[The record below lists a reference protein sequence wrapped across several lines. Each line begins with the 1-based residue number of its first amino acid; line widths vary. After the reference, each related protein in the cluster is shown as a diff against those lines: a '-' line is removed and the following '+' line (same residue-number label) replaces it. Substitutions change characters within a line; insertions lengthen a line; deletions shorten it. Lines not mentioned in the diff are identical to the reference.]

1 VDAPPFNTTAGF
13 LARFVRPLLGGGPV
27 EVEAPLSSHDRAQ
40 MLADAAPLL
49 DPDFL
54 HLRTRVAQRLVADPE
69 LPDPGAD
76 ELSLWLGLH
85 DVLALDHPDTERVW
99 TRVATWRKVENETR
113 ALLAFARPI
122 DVPDALARHLA
133 VAAFLD
139 LRREDHILTSPSGD
153 LRLRGQAPPRRRFG
167 LFSTNLGEVRTE
179 VVRWVEAPHATIV
192 DRLLPDVMWVSPLTS
207 LLRPGWAP
215 PGWTPLMAVEFL
227 RERPYAR
234 AVCHTWAQA
243 REWLRVGGV
252 VAGSLLNSLELH
264 AAVFGDVANI
274 PILGAAVPGATP
286 TMQRAAKAALEGAE
300 PRTDP
305 GVAASVAEPPF
316 AALPAPPIASEP
328 HDIGA
333 VVGALIHL
341 HVLKVLEFDARI
353 SIGLGARDWAV
364 QTFLAMPLLLPSLAP
379 TLGWPFELGGKFPGE
394 SGTQEPG
401 ESESQTETESERE
414 TESGTDEAGRGG
426 AAPVDGGFARRWEE
440 YTEHLAGLVPRNVVD
455 NLQATLVRRIR
466 G

>member
-1 VDAPPFNTTAGF
+1 MDTPPFNTTAGF
-13 LARFVRPLLGGGPV
+13 LARFVRPLLGGGAV

-40 MLADAAPLL
+40 MLADAGALL
-49 DPDFL
+49 DPEFL

-99 TRVATWRKVENETR
+99 TRAATWRKVENETR
-113 ALLAFARPI
+113 ALLAFARPV
-122 DVPDALARHLA
+122 DMPDALARHLA

-139 LRREDHILTSPSGD
+139 LRREDHVVTDTSGE
-153 LRLRGQAPPRRRFG
+153 LRLRGQAPPRRRF
-167 LFSTNLGEVRTE
+167 LFSGPLAEVRTE
-179 VVRWVEAPHATIV
+179 VVRWVDAPHATIV

-207 LLRPGWAP
+207 LLQPGWAP

-227 RERPYAR
+227 HARPYAR
-234 AVCHTWAQA
+234 AVCHTWVQS

-252 VAGSLLNSLELH
+252 VAGSLLRSLELH
-264 AAVFGDVANI
+264 ASVFGDI
-274 PILGAAVPGATP
+274 SIAAIPGATP
-286 TMQRAAKAALEGAE
+286 AMQRAAKAGLEGMPSEFAGELE
-300 PRTDP
+300 PTFE
-305 GVAASVAEPPF
+305 SKLM
-316 AALPAPPIASEP
+316 ALPAPTITSEP
-328 HDIGA
+328 ADIGA

-353 SIGLGARDWAV
+353 SIGMGARDWAV

-379 TLGWPFELGGKFPGE
+379 ILGWPFEFAGE
-394 SGTQEPG
+394 PKSEAGQQRELDGETEPG
-401 ESESQTETESERE
+401 ET
-414 TESGTDEAGRGG
+414 ARGG
-426 AAPVDGGFARRWEE
+426 AVPVDGGFARRWEE

>member
-1 VDAPPFNTTAGF
+1 VEAPPFNTTAGF
-13 LARFVRPLLGGGPV
+13 LARFVRPLLGGGRV

-40 MLADAAPLL
+40 MLADAGPLL
-49 DPDFL
+49 DPEFL

-99 TRVATWRKVENETR
+99 TRAATWRKVENETR
-113 ALLAFARPI
+113 ALLAFARPV
-122 DVPDALARHLA
+122 DMPDALARHLA

-139 LRREDHILTSPSGD
+139 LRREDHVLTGLASQGGE

-167 LFSTNLGEVRTE
+167 LFSGPLAEVRTE
-179 VVRWVEAPHATIV
+179 VVRWVDAPHATIV

-207 LLRPGWAP
+207 LLQPGWAP

-227 RERPYAR
+227 HTRPYAR
-234 AVCHTWAQA
+234 AVCHTWVQS

-252 VAGSLLNSLELH
+252 VAGSLLRSLELH
-264 AAVFGDVANI
+264 AAVFGDVANTAI
-274 PILGAAVPGATP
+274 SGAAIPGATP
-286 TMQRAAKAALEGAE
+286 AMQRAAKAGLEGVAPEIAGEPEAALE
-300 PRTDP
+300 PKLM
-305 GVAASVAEPPF
+305 
-316 AALPAPPIASEP
+316 ALPAPAITSEP
-328 HDIGA
+328 RDIGA

-364 QTFLAMPLLLPSLAP
+364 QTFLAMPLLLPSLAS
-379 TLGWPFELGGKFPGE
+379 TLGSPFEFSSRPGAELGEPRAEASEGE
-394 SGTQEPG
+394 AGPEDSEPG
-401 ESESQTETESERE
+401 ET
-414 TESGTDEAGRGG
+414 GRGG
-426 AAPVDGGFARRWEE
+426 AVPVDGGFARRWEE

-466 G
+466 GE

>member
-1 VDAPPFNTTAGF
+1 VEPPPFNTTAGF
-13 LARFVRPLLGGGPV
+13 LARFVRPLLGGGAV
-27 EVEAPLSSHDRAQ
+27 EVEAPLSSHDRGS
-40 MLADAAPLL
+40 MLADAGPLL
-49 DPDFL
+49 DPEFL
-54 HLRTRVAQRLVADPE
+54 QLRTRVAQRLVAEPE

-99 TRVATWRKVENETR
+99 TRAATWRRVENETR
-113 ALLAFARPI
+113 ALLAFARPV
-122 DVPDALARHLA
+122 DMADALARHLA

-139 LRREDHILTSPSGD
+139 LRREDHVVTAPAGEV
-153 LRLRGQAPPRRRFG
+153 RLRGQSLPRRRFG
-167 LFSTNLGEVRTE
+167 LFSPNLFAGNLTEIRTE
-179 VVRWVEAPHATIV
+179 VVRWVEAPHAAIV

-227 RERPYAR
+227 RSRPHAR
-234 AVCHTWAQA
+234 AVCHAWAQA
-243 REWLRVGGV
+243 REWLRIGGV
-252 VAGSLLNSLELH
+252 VAGSLLRSLDLH
-264 AAVFGDVANI
+264 AAVFGDV
-274 PILGAAVPGATP
+274 PGAVVPGAAP
-286 TMQRAAKAALEGAE
+286 TMQRAAKAALDDLE
-300 PRTDP
+300 PMP
-305 GVAASVAEPPF
+305 EPVADAGSAV
-316 AALPAPPIASEP
+316 AALPPPAISSDP

-379 TLGWPFELGGKFPGE
+379 TLGWPFEL
-394 SGTQEPG
+394 
-401 ESESQTETESERE
+401 ER
-414 TESGTDEAGRGG
+414 SLEAEAVSHLSPRGG
-426 AAPVDGGFARRWEE
+426 FVPVDGGFARRWEE

>member
-1 VDAPPFNTTAGF
+1 VEPPPFNTTAGF
-13 LARFVRPLLGGGPV
+13 LARFVQPLLGGGSV

-40 MLADAAPLL
+40 MLADAGPLL

-54 HLRTRVAQRLVADPE
+54 HLRTRVGQRLVADPE

-99 TRVATWRKVENETR
+99 TRAATWRKVENETR
-113 ALLAFARPI
+113 ALLAFARPV
-122 DVPDALARHLA
+122 DMPDALARHLA

-139 LRREDHILTSPSGD
+139 LRREDHVVTGPTGD
-153 LRLRGQAPPRRRFG
+153 LRLRGQALPRRRFG
-167 LFSTNLGEVRTE
+167 LFSPNMFAANLAEVRTE
-179 VVRWVEAPHATIV
+179 VVRWVDAPHATIV

-227 RERPYAR
+227 HARPYAR

-252 VAGSLLNSLELH
+252 VAGSLLRSLDLH
-264 AAVFGDVANI
+264 AAVFGDVTI
-274 PILGAAVPGATP
+274 AAIPGATP
-286 TMQRAAKAALEGAE
+286 TMQRAAKAALE
-300 PRTDP
+300 D
-305 GVAASVAEPPF
+305 VEPPTEHDPEF
-316 AALPAPPIASEP
+316 ASGAIAALPAPAIASEP

-379 TLGWPFELGGKFPGE
+379 TLGWPFEFAGEVDGE
-394 SGTQEPG
+394 SGDEADREPG
-401 ESESQTETESERE
+401 GKAAKGEPRTGEPVRV
-414 TESGTDEAGRGG
+414 G
-426 AAPVDGGFARRWEE
+426 AAPVDGGFARRWAE
-440 YTEHLAGLVPRNVVD
+440 YTEHLAGLVPRNIVD

-466 G
+466 E

>member
-13 LARFVRPLLGGGPV
+13 LARFVRPLLGGGAV

-40 MLADAAPLL
+40 MLADAGSLL
-49 DPDFL
+49 DPEFL

-99 TRVATWRKVENETR
+99 TRAATWRKVENETR
-113 ALLAFARPI
+113 ALLAFARPV
-122 DVPDALARHLA
+122 DMPDALARHLA

-139 LRREDHILTSPSGD
+139 LRREDHVVTDTSGE
-153 LRLRGQAPPRRRFG
+153 LRLRGQAPPRRRF
-167 LFSTNLGEVRTE
+167 LFSGPLAEVRTE
-179 VVRWVEAPHATIV
+179 VVRWVDAPHATIV

-207 LLRPGWAP
+207 LLQPGWAP

-227 RERPYAR
+227 HARPYAR
-234 AVCHTWAQA
+234 AVCHTWVQA

-252 VAGSLLNSLELH
+252 VAGSLLRSLELH
-264 AAVFGDVANI
+264 AAVFGDVANTA
-274 PILGAAVPGATP
+274 ILGAAVPGATP
-286 TMQRAAKAALEGAE
+286 AMQRAAKAGLDGVPSEFAGE
-300 PRTDP
+300 P
-305 GVAASVAEPPF
+305 EPTVESKRM
-316 AALPAPPIASEP
+316 ALPAPAIASEP
-328 HDIGA
+328 ADIGA

-353 SIGLGARDWAV
+353 SIGMGARDWAV
-364 QTFLAMPLLLPSLAP
+364 QTFLAMPLLLPSLAA
-379 TLGWPFELGGKFPGE
+379 TLGWPFDFAGE
-394 SGTQEPG
+394 SGPEARVQHERDD
-401 ESESQTETESERE
+401 ESEPDETARS
-414 TESGTDEAGRGG
+414 G

>member
-1 VDAPPFNTTAGF
+1 VDTPPFNTTAGF
-13 LARFVRPLLGGGPV
+13 LARFVRPLLGGGSV

-40 MLADAAPLL
+40 MLADASPLL

-99 TRVATWRKVENETR
+99 TRPATWRKVENETR

-122 DVPDALARHLA
+122 DLPDALARHLA

-153 LRLRGQAPPRRRFG
+153 LRLRGQSVPRRRFG
-167 LFSTNLGEVRTE
+167 LFSNNFAEVRTE

-207 LLRPGWAP
+207 LLQPGWAP

-227 RERPYAR
+227 RARPYAR

-264 AAVFGDVANI
+264 AAVFGDV
-274 PILGAAVPGATP
+274 PIAAVPGATP
-286 TMQRAAKAALEGAE
+286 TMQRAAKAALEGVETGIEPGTSPAAKAE
-300 PRTDP
+300 P
-305 GVAASVAEPPF
+305 AL
-316 AALPAPPIASEP
+316 AALPPPAIASEP

-353 SIGLGARDWAV
+353 SIGMGARDWAV

-379 TLGWPFELGGKFPGE
+379 TLGWPFELGESGGE
-394 SGTQEPG
+394 SGG
-401 ESESQTETESERE
+401 ESESDDDVGAEPAAR
-414 TESGTDEAGRGG
+414 GTGRGG
-426 AAPVDGGFARRWEE
+426 SAPVDGGFARRWEE

-455 NLQATLVRRIR
+455 NLKATLVRRIR

>member
-1 VDAPPFNTTAGF
+1 MESPPFNTTAGF

-49 DPDFL
+49 DSDFL
-54 HLRTRVAQRLVADPE
+54 QLRTRVAQRLVADPE

-133 VAAFLD
+133 VSAFLD
-139 LRREDHILTSPSGD
+139 LRREDHILTGPSGD
-153 LRLRGQAPPRRRFG
+153 LRLRGQALPRRRFG
-167 LFSTNLGEVRTE
+167 LFSPSFAEVRTE
-179 VVRWVEAPHATIV
+179 VVRWVDAPHATIV

-227 RERPYAR
+227 RARPYAR
-234 AVCHTWAQA
+234 AVCHAWAQA

-252 VAGSLLNSLELH
+252 VAGSLLSSLQLH
-264 AAVFGDVANI
+264 AAVFGDVANT
-274 PILGAAVPGATP
+274 PISGAAIPGAAP
-286 TMQRAAKAALEGAE
+286 TMQRAAKAALDGGETRTELGSAGNSAAE
-300 PRTDP
+300 SPL
-305 GVAASVAEPPF
+305 
-316 AALPAPPIASEP
+316 AALPPPPIASEP

-379 TLGWPFELGGKFPGE
+379 TLGWPFELSGELGGGPKP
-394 SGTQEPG
+394 SDASEPEEEEPKTRTG
-401 ESESQTETESERE
+401 
-414 TESGTDEAGRGG
+414 EAGRG

-466 G
+466 E

>member
-1 VDAPPFNTTAGF
+1 MEPPPFNTTAGF
-13 LARFVRPLLGGGPV
+13 VARFVRPLLGGGPV

-40 MLADAAPLL
+40 MLADAGPLL
-49 DPDFL
+49 DPEFL
-54 HLRTRVAQRLVADPE
+54 QLRTRVAQRLVAEPE
-69 LPDPGAD
+69 LPEPGAD

-85 DVLALDHPDTERVW
+85 DVLALDHPDTQRVW
-99 TRVATWRKVENETR
+99 TRAATWRKVENETR
-113 ALLAFARPI
+113 ALLAFARPV
-122 DVPDALARHLA
+122 DMPDALARHLA

-139 LRREDHILTSPSGD
+139 LRREDHVVSSPQGD
-153 LRLRGQAPPRRRFG
+153 VRLRGQTPPRRRFG
-167 LFSTNLGEVRTE
+167 MFSPGLFSSIAEIRTE
-179 VVRWVEAPHATIV
+179 VVRWVEVPHAPIV

-227 RERPYAR
+227 RSRPYAR
-234 AVCHTWAQA
+234 AVCHAWAQA

-252 VAGSLLNSLELH
+252 VAGSLLRSLDLH
-264 AAVFGDVANI
+264 AAVFNDASN
-274 PILGAAVPGATP
+274 GASLSAGVPGATP
-286 TMQRAAKAALEGAE
+286 TMQRAAKAALDDLE
-300 PRTDP
+300 PL
-305 GVAASVAEPPF
+305 SEPPVEGPI
-316 AALPAPPIASEP
+316 AALPAPAISSDP

-364 QTFLAMPLLLPSLAP
+364 QTFLATPLLLPSLAP
-379 TLGWPFELGGKFPGE
+379 TLGWPFELERF
-394 SGTQEPG
+394 GTG
-401 ESESQTETESERE
+401 ADDSL
-414 TESGTDEAGRGG
+414 RG
-426 AAPVDGGFARRWEE
+426 AFVPVDGGFARRWEE

>member
-1 VDAPPFNTTAGF
+1 MEAPPFNTTAGF
-13 LARFVRPLLGGGPV
+13 LARFVQPLLGGGTV

-49 DPDFL
+49 DPAFL
-54 HLRTRVAQRLVADPE
+54 HLRRRVAQRLVADPE

-99 TRVATWRKVENETR
+99 TRAATWRKVENETR
-113 ALLAFARPI
+113 ALLAFARPV
-122 DVPDALARHLA
+122 DMADALARHLA
-133 VAAFLD
+133 VAAFLQ
-139 LRREDHILTSPSGD
+139 LRREDHVITDTSGEQ
-153 LRLRGQAPPRRRFG
+153 RLRGQAPPRRRFG
-167 LFSTNLGEVRTE
+167 LFSGPLAEVRTE

-207 LLRPGWAP
+207 LLQPGWAP

-227 RERPYAR
+227 HARAYAR
-234 AVCHTWAQA
+234 AVCHTWVQA

-252 VAGSLLNSLELH
+252 VAGSLLRSLDLH
-264 AAVFGDVANI
+264 AAVFGDLANTA
-274 PILGAAVPGATP
+274 ILGAAVPGASP
-286 TMQRAAKAALEGAE
+286 AMQRAAKAGLEGIAE
-300 PRTDP
+300 VP
-305 GVAASVAEPPF
+305 VEPPSAVQSEL
-316 AALPAPPIASEP
+316 AALPPPPIASEP

-379 TLGWPFELGGKFPGE
+379 TLGSPFEFAGQQGGPGGE
-394 SGTQEPG
+394 SGPG
-401 ESESQTETESERE
+401 ET
-414 TESGTDEAGRGG
+414 GRGG
-426 AAPVDGGFARRWEE
+426 PIPVDGGFARRWEE
-440 YTEHLAGLVPRNVVD
+440 YTEHLAGLVPRNVVE

>member
-1 VDAPPFNTTAGF
+1 MELPPFNTTAGF
-13 LARFVRPLLGGGPV
+13 LARFVRPLLGGGAV

-40 MLADAAPLL
+40 MLADAGPLL
-49 DPDFL
+49 DPEFL
-54 HLRTRVAQRLVADPE
+54 HLRARVAQRLVADPE

-99 TRVATWRKVENETR
+99 TRAATWRKVENETR
-113 ALLAFARPI
+113 ALLAFARPV
-122 DVPDALARHLA
+122 DMPDALARHLA

-139 LRREDHILTSPSGD
+139 LRREDHIVSDPSGE

-167 LFSTNLGEVRTE
+167 LFSGQLVDVRTE
-179 VVRWVEAPHATIV
+179 VVRWVDAPHATIV

-207 LLRPGWAP
+207 LLQPGWAP

-227 RERPYAR
+227 HARPYAR
-234 AVCHTWAQA
+234 AVCHTWVQS

-252 VAGSLLNSLELH
+252 VAGSLLRSLDLH
-264 AAVFGDVANI
+264 AAVFGDVANTAI
-274 PILGAAVPGATP
+274 SGAAVPGAVAA
-286 TMQRAAKAALEGAE
+286 MQRAAKAGLEGPASEGAAE
-300 PRTDP
+300 PGP
-305 GVAASVAEPPF
+305 AGEGKL
-316 AALPAPPIASEP
+316 AALPPPAIASEP
-328 HDIGA
+328 RDIGA

-364 QTFLAMPLLLPSLAP
+364 QTFLAMPLLLGSLAS
-379 TLGWPFELGGKFPGE
+379 TLGWPFEFAGEPRPQTRDPGE
-394 SGTQEPG
+394 GEG
-401 ESESQTETESERE
+401 DGEDESEPAQTGR
-414 TESGTDEAGRGG
+414 SGAV
-426 AAPVDGGFARRWEE
+426 PVDGGFARRWQE
-440 YTEHLAGLVPRNVVD
+440 YTEHLAGLVPRNVVE

>member
-13 LARFVRPLLGGGPV
+13 LARFVRPLLGGGAV

-113 ALLAFARPI
+113 ALLAFARPT

-153 LRLRGQAPPRRRFG
+153 LRLRGQALPRRRFG
-167 LFSTNLGEVRTE
+167 LFSANLAEVRTE
-179 VVRWVEAPHATIV
+179 VVRWVDAPHATIV

-227 RERPYAR
+227 RARPYAR

-252 VAGSLLNSLELH
+252 VAGSLLSSLELH
-264 AAVFGDVANI
+264 AAVFGDVANT
-274 PILGAAVPGATP
+274 PIQGAAIPGATP
-286 TMQRAAKAALEGAE
+286 TMQRAAKAALEGVE
-300 PRTDP
+300 SKTDP
-305 GVAASVAEPPF
+305 GSAAEPKL
-316 AALPAPPIASEP
+316 AALPPPAIASEP

-379 TLGWPFELGGKFPGE
+379 TLGWPFEFSSRLGNRAEGAGGLGGQTKA
-394 SGTQEPG
+394 
-401 ESESQTETESERE
+401 ESEEDGEAEPET
-414 TESGTDEAGRGG
+414 GRGG
-426 AAPVDGGFARRWEE
+426 ASPVDGGFARRWEE

-455 NLQATLVRRIR
+455 NLHATLVRRIR